1 MKMDF
6 TRKLVLSY
14 TIVIFIFILVLL
26 GVAYQYIVGVSEQTA
41 AINQSQLLQKIS
53 SQVESYLDEMYNMGL
68 MVATDTRVINMF
80 SNIQK
85 DQDPDPDHNYFDS
98 NIMDSIDIASILS
111 SHNAPDYHI
120 WRISAY
126 NQYGDYVCAGVDM
139 EHQDKNALNKQLVE
153 FFMSELRAQ
162 EGMYQRGNDKT
173 FLLFLPEESD
183 TMSML
188 LLISNYYA
196 DEVYGV
202 VEIQQTVEKF
212 QEFIALEQL
221 QETATVYLFDGDMK
235 QVLPRDKDFQ
245 DLNQNNYY
253 MTTKEINTY
262 GWNLVLV
269 SDRASMTRPYQGI
282 LGYMILFSIII
293 VISLVAVI
301 YIITKRMTAPLTAL
315 SKSVKR
321 ITLDNVP
328 SELVQDDSVDEVR
341 ELNLAFTA
349 MLERLTKSMAYE
361 KRAYLLALQSQMDPH
376 FLYNILS
383 IISGMGLESGNRDI
397 ADICSKLSAMM
408 RYNASLDNSNVTLG
422 DELKNA
428 KNYLELMK
436 IRFEDHFSYTIQL
449 NEDLKLIKVPKQVLQ
464 PILENCFEHGFKSVP
479 PPWRI
484 EIKGDIFEDRWYVSI
499 SDDGIGFGS
508 EDLDELDRKVEEYS
522 ANIPENYQ
530 ELKIGGLGLVNTIL
544 RLKLFLGEGMEYCIK
559 PNTPRGTVIILRE
572 DDKDHDKNF
581 NC

>member
-85 DQDPDPDHNYFDS
+85 DQDPDHNYFDS

-139 EHQDKNALNKQLVE
+139 ENQDKNALNKKLVE

-328 SELVQDDSVDEVR
+328 SELVRDDSVDEVR

-559 PNTPRGTVIILRE
+559 PNIPRGTVIILRE